1 MDSPIRKSAADIIG
15 RSKTSVSVINAKFT
29 SLRLPPAAIPQQS
42 VGSLLAMAIT
52 AGKTHTADSIIAEAA
67 QIRRQSKVTM
77 AECSKQLETLKSGAD
92 HWFTVADYLK
102 GDLHTLPNA
111 VPEYLARSAM
121 LVKSAAVSG
130 SISAFIVL
138 TLVDELKRNGTTA
151 LLYLAETDKKLTRI
165 KSAGMVAA
173 AVQADAFFSR
183 IKSHKG
189 FTKKDQAR
197 LQKYAPIVAHIA
209 KERRLK
215 HAAEHFQPH
224 EFKRVYKNF
233 ETEVQL

>member
-1 MDSPIRKSAADIIG
+1 
-15 RSKTSVSVINAKFT
+15 
-29 SLRLPPAAIPQQS
+29 
-42 VGSLLAMAIT
+42 
-52 AGKTHTADSIIAEAA
+52 
-67 QIRRQSKVTM
+67 
-77 AECSKQLETLKSGAD
+77 
-92 HWFTVADYLK
+92 
-102 GDLHTLPNA
+102 
-111 VPEYLARSAM
+111 
-121 LVKSAAVSG
+121 
-130 SISAFIVL
+130 
-138 TLVDELKRNGTTA
+138 
-151 LLYLAETDKKLTRI
+151 
-165 KSAGMVAA
+165 MVAA